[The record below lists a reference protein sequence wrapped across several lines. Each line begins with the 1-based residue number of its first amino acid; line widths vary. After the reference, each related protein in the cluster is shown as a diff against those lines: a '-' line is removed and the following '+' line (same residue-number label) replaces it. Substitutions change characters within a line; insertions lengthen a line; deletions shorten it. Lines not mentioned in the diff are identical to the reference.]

1 MILKNDYI
9 NINVHIGGLYLIYDN
24 NFYGAIGIIED
35 ILDNSIMIKIKGFG
49 VYNSIISE
57 IDYIE
62 MI

>member
-1 MILKNDYI
+1 MIIKNDYVDV
-9 NINVHIGGLYLIYDN
+9 NVHIGGLYMIYDN

-35 ILDNSIMIKIKGFG
+35 VSDNSIMMKIRGFG

-57 IDYIE
+57 IDYLE